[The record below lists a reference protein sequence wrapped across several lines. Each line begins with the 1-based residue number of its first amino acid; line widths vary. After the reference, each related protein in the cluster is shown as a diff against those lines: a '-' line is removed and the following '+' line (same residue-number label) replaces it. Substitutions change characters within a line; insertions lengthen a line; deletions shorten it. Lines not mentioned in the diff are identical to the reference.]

1 MGCGFN
7 YMYETCWCMQAKNEC
22 ESVCAAAG
30 CMWTC
35 PAEEC
40 MTCLCSLLSG
50 LIKATSFVNVAR
62 MPNCITLEWSNM

>member
-7 YMYETCWCMQAKNEC
+7 YMYETCWCMQTKNEG
-22 ESVCAAAG
+22 EGVCAAAG
-30 CMWTC
+30 CMWMC

-50 LIKATSFVNVAR
+50 LLKATSFVNVAC